1 MIATKN
7 KVIYVKKIIYYTKN
21 VVCTEMKISRMILR
35 IQKHSSSEKLCISE
49 QQFHPLWLT
58 NGQNKMRF
66 RQTKI
71 AALKALW

>member
-1 MIATKN
+1 MIATEN

-21 VVCTEMKISRMILR
+21 FVCTEIELSRMILR

-49 QQFHPLWLT
+49 QQFHPLWVT
-58 NGQNKMRF
+58 SGQNKLRF

-71 AALKALW
+71 AALKAL